1 MIDRNLYYP
10 EKYTVT
16 DWLPISRKEVAER
29 GWDSLDIILFS
40 GDAYIDHPSF
50 GAPVIGRVLERAGY
64 RVAIVPQPNWRDD
77 LRDFTKLGKPKLFFG
92 VTAGNMDSMVNH
104 YTANRRLR
112 SNDAYS
118 IGNQAGFRPDRAV
131 SVYAGIIRKL
141 YPDSLIIAGGIE
153 ASLRRLMHYDYWDD
167 QVHPSLLSEGSIDYL
182 VYGNGERSVVELA
195 RLIGSGATADELRKV
210 PQIGYIYKGQSLT
223 EPWQG
228 RETKTLF
235 SYEEAKNDKIK
246 YAKNFRAFEEE
257 SNVLDAARIVQQ
269 HGDRLVVINPP
280 FEPATTEEMDSWHDL
295 PYTRLPHPRYWNKPL
310 IPAYEMIRFSVNIH
324 RGCFGG
330 CSFCTISAHQGKQV
344 SSRSEHSVITE
355 IKKVTKMPGFKG
367 YLSDIGGPS
376 ANMYRMEPMDRSRCR
391 KCKRPSCINPSIC
404 KNLDISHK
412 RLLTL
417 MRKARQIPG
426 IKKAFIGSG
435 IRYDLFLNERTG
447 EDSSLREYPAE
458 LITHHVSGRL
468 KVAPEHTREPVLKLM
483 RKPGFE
489 KFYELKRMF
498 DAINRTHNLRQEL
511 IPYFISSH
519 PGCTLE
525 DMAELSIET
534 GSLGLMTEQVQ
545 DFTPTP
551 LTLATTMFYTG
562 LNPYTLEPV
571 YVAKAAEEKREQ
583 KSLFFWSDLSERQK
597 IIRKIKKMGRNDLVD
612 RLYRSHTLKHVK
624 GRSGH
629 HQNK

>member
-1 MIDRNLYYP
+1 MTDRQLYYP
-10 EKYTVT
+10 DKYNSS
-16 DWLPISRKEVAER
+16 DWLPISRKEVVDR
-29 GWDSLDIILFS
+29 GWDELDVVLFT
-40 GDAYIDHPSF
+40 GDAYVDHPSF
-50 GAPVIGRVLERAGY
+50 GAPVIGRILEKAGY
-64 RVAIVPQPNWRDD
+64 KVALVPQPNWRDD
-77 LRDFTKLGKPKLFFG
+77 LRDFTKLGRPRLFFG

-131 SVYAGIIRKL
+131 TVYSEILRKL

-153 ASLRRLMHYDYWDD
+153 ASLRRLTHYDYWND
-167 QVHPSLLSEGSIDYL
+167 QVHPSILMAGTIDFL
-182 VYGNGERSVVELA
+182 VYGNGERSILELA
-195 RLIGSGATADELRKV
+195 RLIRSGATAEELRSV
-210 PQIGYIYKGQSLT
+210 PQIGYSYKGEGL
-223 EPWQG
+223 PGAWPG

-235 SYEEAKNDKIK
+235 SFEEVKNDKVK
-246 YAKNFRAFEEE
+246 YAKNFRTFEEE
-257 SNVLDAARIVQQ
+257 SNVLESARIVQQ
-269 HGDRLVVINPP
+269 HADHLVVINPP
-280 FEPATTEEMDSWHDL
+280 FELASTEDMDAWHDL
-295 PYTRLPHPRYWNKPL
+295 SFTRLPHPRYWNKPL
-310 IPAYEMIRFSVNIH
+310 IPAFEMIRFSINIH

-330 CSFCTISAHQGKQV
+330 CAFCTISAHQGKQV
-344 SSRSEHSVITE
+344 SSRSEHSIMTE
-355 IKKVTKMPGFKG
+355 VKKVIKMPGFKG
-367 YLSDIGGPS
+367 YISDIGGPS
-376 ANMYRMEPMDRSRCR
+376 ANMYRMEPLDRNRCR

-412 RLLTL
+412 KLLTL
-417 MRKARQIPG
+417 MREIRQVPG
-426 IKKAFIGSG
+426 IKKAFVGSG

-447 EDSSLREYPAE
+447 EDASLREYPSE

-468 KVAPEHTREPVLKLM
+468 KVAPEHTREQVLKLM

-489 KFYELKRMF
+489 KFHELKRTF
-498 DAINRTHNLRQEL
+498 DAVNRKNNQRQEL

-534 GSLGLMTEQVQ
+534 RALNLNTEQVQ

-571 YVAKAAEEKREQ
+571 YVARTADEKLEQ
-583 KSLFFWSDLSERQK
+583 KSLFFWSNPTERQN
-597 IIRKIKKMGRNDLVD
+597 IIRKLKKLGRKDLVD
-612 RLYRSHTLKHVK
+612 SLYQSHTLKHVK
-624 GRSGH
+624 GRTGH